1 VDRLVDQLVDR
12 LVATESRSAIDG
24 RSGDRCARLAADEHF
39 PHAETVTV
47 HTDKS
52 PKLKRL

>member
-1 VDRLVDQLVDR
+1 MGGQVT
-12 LVATESRSAIDG
+12 AAH
-24 RSGDRCARLAADEHF
+24 RLAADEHF

-47 HTDKS
+47 RTDRS

>member
-1 VDRLVDQLVDR
+1 MGGQVT
-12 LVATESRSAIDG
+12 AAH
-24 RSGDRCARLAADEHF
+24 RLAADEHF

-52 PKLKRL
+52 LKLKRL